1 MDPIILHADLNS
13 FYASVEMLDKPE
25 LRDVPMAVAGDIE
38 NRHGIILAKNEKA
51 KVYGVR
57 TAETIWQARKK
68 CPGIQ
73 LVPPDHD
80 KYHHYSEL
88 AREIFCRLTDRV
100 EPFGVDEA
108 WLDVSGSTGLFG
120 DGPAMADQ
128 LRRWTREE
136 LGLTCSV
143 GVSFTRVFAKL
154 GSDLRKP
161 DATTVISR
169 ENYRQ
174 VVWPL
179 PVGQLLF
186 VGGKTVS
193 LLNRYGIRT
202 IGDLA
207 VCDQKLLQQ
216 WLGQSG
222 PEFWLA
228 ANGLSDAEVGRFQDR
243 HEVKSVSNSTTTARD
258 LEDIDSVKLVLY
270 QLSDQVAGRLRAIG
284 LKAKTLQISIRDNTF
299 HTIDRQCRLIPPTN
313 LAADLAPQA
322 MSLFIAH
329 YPWTHPVRN
338 LGVRAADLSDGTDDR
353 QISLDDWR
361 LVSQPDPESG
371 HSSQVSRT
379 SNQTVMPSPDPPLR
393 QRNRQAHLEQTMDK
407 LREKYGDKSVGRGLM
422 VEAPDRVTDSAGS
435 AHAVDS
441 PEKNA

>member
-25 LRDVPMAVAGDIE
+25 LRHVPMAVAGDAE

-51 KVYGVR
+51 KACGIK

-68 CPGIQ
+68 CPNLR
-73 LVPPDHD
+73 LVPPDHE
-80 KYHHYSEL
+80 KYHRFSQL

-108 WLDVSGSTGLFG
+108 WLDVTGSTGLFG
-120 DGPAMADQ
+120 DGRAMADL

-136 LGLTCSV
+136 IGLTCSV

-154 GSDLRKP
+154 GSDLHKP
-161 DATTVISR
+161 DATTVINR

-186 VGGKTVS
+186 VGNKTVT
-193 LLNRYGIRT
+193 LLSRFGIRT

-207 VCDQKLLQQ
+207 SCDRSLLRQ

-228 ANGLSDAEVGRFQDR
+228 ANGESDASVSRFQD
-243 HEVKSVSNSTTTARD
+243 HHDVKSVSNSTTTAHD
-258 LEDIDSVKLVLY
+258 LENNEQVKGVIY
-270 QLSDQVAGRLRAIG
+270 QLSDQVAARLRADG
-284 LKAKTLQISIRDNTF
+284 LKARTLQISIRDSLF
-299 HTIDRQCRLIPPTN
+299 HTIDRQTRLNPPSD

-322 MSLFIAH
+322 MALFVAH
-329 YPWTHPVRN
+329 YTWQLPVRN
-338 LGVRAADLSDGTDDR
+338 LGVRAADLTDGKEDR
-353 QISLDDWR
+353 QITLDDW
-361 LVSQPDPESG
+361 QQADPSARG
-371 HSSQVSRT
+371 RT
-379 SNQTVMPSPDPPLR
+379 
-393 QRNRQAHLEQTMDK
+393 RQANLEHAIDQ
-407 LREKYGDKSVGRGLM
+407 LHEKYGEKSVSRGLLI
-422 VEAPDRVTDSAGS
+422 EQPDAGHEDSGAAAARPKSGRKQ
-435 AHAVDS
+435 D
-441 PEKNA
+441 